1 MKLPRMS
8 ITIVLAAALLCG
20 VAILAPQQLGVIF
33 YKITLVVL
41 AGVAG
46 YYLDRGLFP
55 YARPHKFDIDGLLI
69 EATESESEGEAQT
82 TEAETTIVFDSSSDW
97 IPFVAAQFRR
107 ALIVAAAMLA
117 VGLGL

>member
-1 MKLPRMS
+1 MS
-8 ITIVLAAALLCG
+8 TTIVLAAALLCG
-20 VAILAPQQLGVIF
+20 VAILAPQQLGVIV
-33 YKITLVVL
+33 YKIALVVL

-69 EATESESEGEAQT
+69 EATESEGEAQT